1 MDWFR
6 WFTGT
11 LSDPKFQWISV
22 KSGHSTAVVL
32 AVWVA
37 VLERANGHE
46 VRGCCDGMDFEA
58 LDVVLGLDDGVTE
71 EIYGMMERRHL
82 ITDGMVT
89 AWAKRQPKRED
100 DGATERQ
107 RDKRERD
114 RLRKENEE
122 LRACLS
128 QQQDVTLRDVTHCH
142 AMSRNVTTEERRE
155 EEKREEIKPKT
166 STAAA
171 SSQAS
176 TTPTPSPPVEQQQQ
190 PENVVT
196 VFADSPQRIRGA
208 FKERQQFLKEQ
219 FPHLNLAVEEEQCVA
234 KYQGRP
240 IGVDA
245 AVLVLEWCKRV
256 SVGKP
261 DARSRDRP
269 SKSKAQ
275 EREDATIEAG
285 REALRLMR
293 AAREAND
300 DQGRSGDAGDYPAG
314 GGAGFPA
321 YPAADCGVL
330 RGVG

>member
-22 KSGHSTAVVL
+22 KSGHPTAVVL

-114 RLRKENEE
+114 KLRKENEE

-128 QQQDVTLRDVTHCH
+128 QQQDVTERDVTHCH
-142 AMSRNVTTEERRE
+142 AMSHNVTTEERRE
-155 EEKREEIKPKT
+155 EEKRGEEIKPKT

-190 PENVVT
+190 AGKVVT
-196 VFADSPQRIRGA
+196 VFADSESRIRTA
-208 FKERQQFLKEQ
+208 FKERHEFLTEQ
-219 FPHLNLAVEEEQCVA
+219 FPHLNLAVEVEQCVA
-234 KYQGRP
+234 KYRGRP
-240 IGVDA
+240 ISADA

-261 DARSRDRP
+261 EARGRDRP
-269 SKSKAQ
+269 SRQ
-275 EREDATIEAG
+275 EEAVQRG
-285 REALRLMR
+285 LANHAVAMEAIY
-293 AAREAND
+293 AAE
-300 DQGRSGDAGDYPAG
+300 S
-314 GGAGFPA
+314 
-321 YPAADCGVL
+321 V
-330 RGVG
+330 